1 DQCDLQGNPSSLL
14 QQATCQELLATLSR
28 EAYSRLL
35 SNYLTRLEGRLD
47 VMLTLLQ
54 QRDLGELKREA
65 HSLKGAS
72 ASLGCSGIASGARA
86 LEEAAI
92 SEDMTR
98 AHHHVATL
106 RALSVPT
113 RDSLLEQGYL
123 LS

>member
-1 DQCDLQGNPSSLL
+1 M
-14 QQATCQELLATLSR
+14 
-28 EAYSRLL
+28 
-35 SNYLTRLEGRLD
+35 SNYLARLEGRLD

-54 QRDLGELKREA
+54 QNLGELKREA

-86 LEEAAI
+86 LEEAVI